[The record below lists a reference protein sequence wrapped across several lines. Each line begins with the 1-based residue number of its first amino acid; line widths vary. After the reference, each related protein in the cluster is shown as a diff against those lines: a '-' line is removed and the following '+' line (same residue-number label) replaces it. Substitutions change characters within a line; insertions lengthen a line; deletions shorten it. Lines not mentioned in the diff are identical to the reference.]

1 MQWELFRLKSISAWT
16 SWKKFKENSILHFP
30 KKPKSLQYY
39 CNVYLYHILAKFSIK
54 IEYTFVQLTNWQNTE
69 NNYRWQSMQRF
80 VWNDFTRVGRVGSE
94 FGDQCI
100 FEELLFRGPYSLFP
114 TFTAPHCLIV
124 VDGSVFE
131 VVVAVVICQLLVVVR
146 EMSTVVHH
154 WRQLVIRQ
162 LAALALQLHVESDH
176 RHDEDRQ
183 N

>member
-54 IEYTFVQLTNWQNTE
+54 IEFTFVQLTKHGKQLTMIK
-69 NNYRWQSMQRF
+69 YTQ
-80 VWNDFTRVGRVGSE
+80 VGSE
-94 FGDQCI
+94 WGDQFI

-114 TFTAPHCLIV
+114 PFTAPHCLIV
-124 VDGSVFE
+124 VDGSVFV
-131 VVVAVVICQLLVVVR
+131 VVVAVVVRQLLVVVR